1 MNKTNDNNDNEI
13 ENYRKDKLLSEL
25 FESNETVSVN
35 DFKNSLKN
43 LNSEVDD
50 SEKLSLDNL

>member
-1 MNKTNDNNDNEI
+1 MNKTNDNSDNEI